1 MEPTSQQR
9 QPFDVC
15 VEVSGSISGLQL
27 AIDST
32 IAGGRVVI
40 GSWYSSSS
48 ETSNTNRA
56 ALRLGTRFHRS
67 GIQLITSQ
75 VSSIPATISDRWDKA
90 RRFNTA
96 WGVIRRCRPSRLLR
110 LGGHVRS
117 RPSGKVYC
125 VRMYCKLLLYDR
137 INVPINQFC
146 TFDFNCIFN
155 IEAGT
160 YHCKQI
166 ILVLKSYKRTS
177 AIHNHVLLHQ
187 SNSTH

>member
-1 MEPTSQQR
+1 M
-9 QPFDVC
+9 C
-15 VEVSGSISGLQL
+15 VSSCRDLQM

-48 ETSNTNRA
+48 EASNTNRA

-110 LGGHVRS
+110 LGGHVVAIS
-117 RPSGKVYC
+117 RPSDLFWRKCTVYGSINLA
-125 VRMYCKLLLYDR
+125 LLTSTAYSTL
-137 INVPINQFC
+137 
-146 TFDFNCIFN
+146 
-155 IEAGT
+155 
-160 YHCKQI
+160 KQVSLQII
-166 ILVLKSYKRTS
+166 ILVLS
-177 AIHNHVLLHQ
+177 
-187 SNSTH
+187 